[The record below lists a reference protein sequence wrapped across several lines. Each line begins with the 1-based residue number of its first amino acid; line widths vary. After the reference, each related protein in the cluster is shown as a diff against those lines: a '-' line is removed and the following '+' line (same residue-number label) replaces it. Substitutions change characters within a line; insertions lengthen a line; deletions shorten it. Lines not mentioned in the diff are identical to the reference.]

1 MSPFMQSVATLG
13 GCVGIFTLVVS
24 LIEVIGW
31 TPFDARAAPPARLP
45 VASDMTDKNEDRPMR
60 HRLPA
65 DTSKRRNA
73 MCFHDT
79 SAPFQPDCGARST
92 NAFS

>member
-1 MSPFMQSVATLG
+1 
-13 GCVGIFTLVVS
+13 
-24 LIEVIGW
+24 
-31 TPFDARAAPPARLP
+31 
-45 VASDMTDKNEDRPMR
+45 MTDKNEDRPMR